1 MKRKRLQLH
10 RLPEIDVMKQVNL
23 EQRSQAWLDWRR
35 YGVTASDAAVILGQ
49 SPYKSRW
56 QLWAEKSGIL
66 EEPDLSSNPHVQR
79 GIEDEDDARNR
90 MEQALGD
97 APLLPVCGEWEQN
110 PRLRA
115 SFDGITK
122 DGIPVELKAPCQKV
136 YQEVKTLKDQ
146 SEGYR
151 RAFVQVQFQM
161 LVADAPRGWLCFFHK
176 GMPILPVCISRDE
189 NLIQQLQQEAE
200 AFWQLVEE
208 GDEPEKDPSLD
219 VFVPQGLSEQAQ
231 WHKLATVYRRR
242 QSHLDQLKD
251 ELDSGKSQQKLL
263 QQEFQKLMGAFR
275 VAESDGLRICRSDC
289 VGSVDYQKALEALC
303 KQHQLALPDLD
314 SFRRKGREQM
324 RVTLLDKRLDDSE
337 SGLNVPGNELL
348 VLNPTVSNQ
357 SFYF

>member
-1 MKRKRLQLH
+1 MKT
-10 RLPEIDVMKQVNL
+10 VNL

-35 YGVTASDAAVILGQ
+35 CGVTASDAAVIVGQ

-56 QLWAEKSGIL
+56 QLWAEKSGLL

-122 DGIPVELKAPCQKV
+122 DGIPVELKAPCLKV

-151 RAFVQVQFQM
+151 RALVQVQFQM
-161 LVADAPRGWLCFFHK
+161 LVADAPRGWLCFYHK

-189 NLIQQLQQEAE
+189 NLIQPLQQEAE
-200 AFWQLVEE
+200 AFWQRVEQ
-208 GDEPEKDPSLD
+208 GDEPDKDPNLD

-231 WHKLATVYRRR
+231 WHKLAAIYRRR
-242 QSHLDQLKD
+242 QLHLDELKE
-251 ELDSGKSQQKLL
+251 ELNHGKSQQKLMQHEL
-263 QQEFQKLMGAFR
+263 QKLMGAFR

-303 KQHQLALPDLD
+303 QQHQLALPDLD
-314 SFRRKGREQM
+314 AFRRKGREQV
-324 RVTLLDKRLDDSE
+324 RVTLLDKGMNDSE
-337 SGLNVPGNELL
+337 SELNGAGNELL
-348 VLNPTVSNQ
+348 DRNPTVSHQ

>member
-1 MKRKRLQLH
+1 
-10 RLPEIDVMKQVNL
+10 MKQVNL
-23 EQRSQAWLDWRR
+23 EQRSQAWLNWRHG
-35 YGVTASDAAVILGQ
+35 GVTASDAAVLLGQ
-49 SPYKSRW
+49 WFYKSRW

-66 EEPDLSSNPHVQR
+66 KEQDLSSNPHIQR
-79 GIEDEDDARNR
+79 GIEDEDDARIL
-90 MEQALGD
+90 MEKALGD

-122 DGIPVELKAPCQKV
+122 DGIPVELKAPCEKV

-151 RAFVQVQFQM
+151 RAFAQVQFQM
-161 LVADAPRGWLCFFHK
+161 LVADSNRAWLCFYRK
-176 GMPILPVCISRDE
+176 GMPILPACINRDE
-189 NLIQQLQQEAE
+189 HLIQQLRQEAE
-200 AFWQLVEE
+200 AFWQQVEE

-219 VFVPQGLSEQAQ
+219 VFVPEGLSEQAQ

-242 QSHLDQLKD
+242 QSHLDELKD

-263 QQEFQKLMGAFR
+263 QQELQKLMGAFR
-275 VAESDGLRICRSDC
+275 VAESDGLRICCSEC
-289 VGSVDYQKALEALC
+289 TGSVDYQKALEALC
-303 KQHQLALPDLD
+303 KQHHLALPDLD
-314 SFRRKGREQM
+314 SFRRKASERV
-324 RVTLLDKRLDDSE
+324 RVTLLDKTVDDRESE
-337 SGLNVPGNELL
+337 LKITGNERL